1 MWTVGSTV
9 RIMFASLARWMFETN
24 WLMFSEERWPEGEL
38 FHHCWGVEH
47 GIEWHMPSSCE
58 MFFAIYDPGVTISF
72 KPSRVAR
79 YKRWQY
85 WVALVCPLHFV
96 VLINIC
102 NSVWEGS
109 RITQQERRFFA
120 NCASSLNLQ
129 RLTLQDLFHHAFW
142 SGAFLSSTCLFG
154 GDLTIL
160 SVLYSWLLGLH
171 YSSTSVQSVERI
183 LSILGQDLF
192 SDSLRMKTREI
203 CPDQP
208 ELPNLIFVLIPPT
221 WVLSTLMYQPMGR
234 AGSL

>member
-1 MWTVGSTV
+1 MVLSHWRLIATFWTLLFEWTVPTKLGPKTFQGRVTVSKCAELIHNMWTVGSTV

-58 MFFAIYDPGVTISF
+58 MFFAIYNPGVRISF

-85 WVALVCPLHFV
+85 WVALVCPFHFV

-102 NSVWEGS
+102 NSVWKGS

-154 GDLTIL
+154 GDLTLL
-160 SVLYSWLLGLH
+160 SVLYSWL
-171 YSSTSVQSVERI
+171 
-183 LSILGQDLF
+183 
-192 SDSLRMKTREI
+192 
-203 CPDQP
+203 
-208 ELPNLIFVLIPPT
+208 
-221 WVLSTLMYQPMGR
+221 
-234 AGSL
+234 

>member
-58 MFFAIYDPGVTISF
+58 MFFAIYNPGVRISF

-96 VLINIC
+96 FLINIC
-102 NSVWEGS
+102 NSVWEGGIANYTTRKTLFCKLRVKS
-109 RITQQERRFFA
+109 QPATTNIT
-120 NCASSLNLQ
+120 
-129 RLTLQDLFHHAFW
+129 RLI
-142 SGAFLSSTCLFG
+142 SP
-154 GDLTIL
+154 
-160 SVLYSWLLGLH
+160 
-171 YSSTSVQSVERI
+171 RI
-183 LSILGQDLF
+183 LVGGLLVKHLSFRRGFDNTICPLFVTFRVTLFLYFSTECWTNTFNIRSRPILGFLANEN
-192 SDSLRMKTREI
+192 SR
-203 CPDQP
+203 
-208 ELPNLIFVLIPPT
+208 NL
-221 WVLSTLMYQPMGR
+221 SR
-234 AGSL
+234 SAGVT